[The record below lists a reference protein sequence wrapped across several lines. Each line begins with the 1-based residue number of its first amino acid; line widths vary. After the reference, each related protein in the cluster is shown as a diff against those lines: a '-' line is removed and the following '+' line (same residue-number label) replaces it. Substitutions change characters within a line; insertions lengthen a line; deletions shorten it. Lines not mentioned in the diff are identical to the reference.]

1 MDDAITM
8 AAVPGG
14 GIAAFVFSRFGTSDY
29 PASGYGVILM
39 DGARVHA
46 QVSTGTSFRRS
57 HPAGGALMRRTR
69 VLLPFCLGAITVL
82 AAAVAVERTAPGVLG
97 RAGNALHP
105 GAAAPGTVAGAPPAA
120 TGPAAPVP
128 APAAPGDVPS
138 IVLAPA
144 DAPVAETP
152 APAVP
157 SSGGGLLIP
166 VQGVKGANL
175 VDTYEDA
182 RGQGRRHD
190 AIDIMAARGTP
201 VVAVADGVVM
211 KLFRSERGGITLY
224 ELAPDRRT
232 IYYYAHLDRYA
243 PGIAEGQPVRRGQLL
258 GFVGNTGDAG
268 PGNYH
273 LHFEVSTTADPKKYW
288 GGAPQNPYPLLQ

>member
-1 MDDAITM
+1 
-8 AAVPGG
+8 
-14 GIAAFVFSRFGTSDY
+14 
-29 PASGYGVILM
+29 M
-39 DGARVHA
+39 DGSRVHA
-46 QVSTGTSFRRS
+46 QVSAGTSFRRS
-57 HPAGGALMRRTR
+57 HLRAVALMRRTR
-69 VLLPFCLGAITVL
+69 FLLPFFLGAITVL
-82 AAAVAVERTAPGVLG
+82 ALAVAVERTAPGMLE
-97 RAGNALHP
+97 RAGSALHP
-105 GAAAPGTVAGAPPAA
+105 GVPLPGGAAATAPIA
-120 TGPAAPVP
+120 PAAPVP

-144 DAPVAETP
+144 DAPVAETS
-152 APAVP
+152 APAAP
-157 SSGGGLLIP
+157 SSGSGLLIP
-166 VQGVKGANL
+166 VQGVKGASL
-175 VDTYEDA
+175 VDTYEHA

-211 KLFRSERGGITLY
+211 KLFQSERGGITLY

-243 PGIAEGQPVRRGQLL
+243 PGIAEGQPLRRGQLL
-258 GFVGNTGDAG
+258 GYVGNTGDAG